1 MSSKPVRGLRLIALT
16 ALLYAPGARSVLA
29 QQQEAAGFQLR
40 WWHAALALGA
50 YGAFTTLDD
59 EIQSFV
65 RENRTESGNQAASL
79 FKRMGQPEVFASVGL
94 GVLVTGMIAGN
105 DRIRQAG
112 ARIFTSLALAGG
124 MVTVAKFVVGRSRP
138 SVAHD
143 ADDFAPFS
151 GNSSAPS
158 GHTAM
163 AFALAAS
170 LSDEIHNTWA
180 GLALYTAAA
189 GTAWSRVNDNA
200 HWASD
205 VIAGAAVGI
214 VSAKFI
220 NGRIRLFGMR
230 SPLIR
235 PTTEG
240 IALGWSGDF

>member
-1 MSSKPVRGLRLIALT
+1 VAVG
-16 ALLYAPGARSVLA
+16 V
-29 QQQEAAGFQLR
+29 
-40 WWHAALALGA
+40 

-59 EIQSFV
+59 EIQSLV
-65 RENRTESGNQAASL
+65 QDNRSESGDQVASV
-79 FKRMGQPEVFASVGL
+79 FKRMGGPEVFATVGL
-94 GVLVTGMIAGN
+94 GVLMTGVIAGDN
-105 DRIRQAG
+105 DIRQAG
-112 ARIFTSLALAGG
+112 ARISTSLALAGG

-138 SVAHD
+138 SGLAHD

-170 LSDEIHNTWA
+170 LSDEIHNPWA
-180 GLALYTAAA
+180 GVALYTAAA

-220 NGRIRLFGMR
+220 NGRIRLFGMS
-230 SPLIR
+230 SPLVR
-235 PTTEG
+235 PTADG
-240 IALGWSGDF
+240 IALSWSGDF

>member
-1 MSSKPVRGLRLIALT
+1 MH
-16 ALLYAPGARSVLA
+16 
-29 QQQEAAGFQLR
+29 
-40 WWHAALALGA
+40 WWHAALAVGV
-50 YGAFTTLDD
+50 YGALTTLDD
-59 EIQSFV
+59 QIQSFV
-65 RENRTESGNQAASL
+65 RDNRTESGNDVAAV
-79 FKRMGQPEVFASVGL
+79 FRRMGQPEVFASVGL
-94 GVLVTGMIAGN
+94 GVLMTGVFTG
-105 DRIRQAG
+105 DREVRQAG
-112 ARIFTSLALAGG
+112 ARISTSLALAGG
-124 MVTVAKFVVGRSRP
+124 MVTVAKFVVGRARP
-138 SVAHD
+138 SRVGND

-180 GLALYTAAA
+180 SIALYTAAT

-205 VIAGAAVGI
+205 VVAGAAVGI

-220 NGRIRLFGMR
+220 NGRIRLFGMQ
-230 SPLIR
+230 SPLVR
-235 PTTEG
+235 PTAEG